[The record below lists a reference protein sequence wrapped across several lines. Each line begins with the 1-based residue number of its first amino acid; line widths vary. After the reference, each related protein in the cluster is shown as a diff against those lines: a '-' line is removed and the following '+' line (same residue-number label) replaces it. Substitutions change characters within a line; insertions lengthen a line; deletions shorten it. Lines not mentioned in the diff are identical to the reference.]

1 MCSGV
6 CDEAANGK
14 VVTRRD
20 DHIFT
25 LLSPPR
31 LPHTHSAV
39 CTRCGAEP
47 LGSLP
52 GTWLPASL
60 PPDAGSTWGLP
71 LAAAGELASDLQ
83 PNSHKSPHPA
93 VPTPLQPMPSWRSWP
108 LALLPSQGQHT
119 PRMQQGCAKPSLL
132 TSPPCT
138 GC

>member
-20 DHIFT
+20 DRIFT

-93 VPTPLQPMPSWRSWP
+93 VPTPLGTLWGTEWGAAALAGPQEDTHSPA
-108 LALLPSQGQHT
+108 LVCALLCG
-119 PRMQQGCAKPSLL
+119 
-132 TSPPCT
+132 
-138 GC
+138 